1 MQPELALIPM
11 GGSNGQEESLIG
23 EDIDDAEISSI
34 ISDSPK
40 HLLADKNLKNFGHR
54 EDVTIDDF
62 RIIQVIG
69 IGSYGRV
76 ALVQRIV

>member
-1 MQPELALIPM
+1 MV
-11 GGSNGQEESLIG
+11 
-23 EDIDDAEISSI
+23 
-34 ISDSPK
+34 SDSPK
-40 HLLADKNLKNFGHR
+40 HLLSDKNLKKFGHL

-76 ALVQRIV
+76 ALVQRVVGTDLNRKPDDVGQLYALKIINK